1 MAKRKKKDA
10 ACELVAYR
18 FYGIPSERDAVR
30 EDKTFGCCRYLWN
43 RMLGDRNT
51 LYAEIGYVPNNTP
64 ADYKDL
70 DECLFL
76 NEVDSLALANTAL
89 NLDAAFERF
98 FKKTGGYPRF
108 KAKKR
113 VKRSYTTNAV
123 YGSYKG
129 RPTCNIQ
136 LNTSNGLL
144 KLPKHQDPVQLKLH
158 RPIKPGG
165 KLKSVTITQEPDG
178 KRYYS
183 ILMEYPKPQ
192 AATQSAIQNG
202 IGLDYSMPNL
212 YVDSNGAS
220 PVFPKP
226 YRTMEPK
233 LSRAQ
238 KKLSRKKPGSKRYEK
253 QRMKVAKLYAK
264 SKHQRKDVLHK
275 LSCTLTDTYDLI
287 AIEDLDMSAMKQA
300 LRFGKAVSDNGWGMF
315 VSMLTYKAER
325 KGKLLVKVDRWFPSS
340 KTCIACGHIHKEL
353 KLSDRTYLCPVC
365 GHAMDRDRQAA
376 RNILNEAKRMAG
388 AA

>member
-18 FYGIPSERDAVR
+18 FYGVPSEQDAVQ

-43 RMLGDRNT
+43 RMLGDHNT
-51 LYAEIGYVPNNTP
+51 LYAEIGHVPNNTP

-113 VKRSYTTNAV
+113 AKRSYTTNAV

-129 RPTCNIQ
+129 RPTCNIH

-144 KLPKHQDPVQLKLH
+144 KLPKHQDPVRLKLH
-158 RPIKPGG
+158 RPVKPGG
-165 KLKSVTITQEPDG
+165 KLKSVIITQEPDG

-192 AATQSAIQNG
+192 AATQ
-202 IGLDYSMPNL
+202 
-212 YVDSNGAS
+212 
-220 PVFPKP
+220 PVMLWSSFFV
-226 YRTMEPK
+226 T
-233 LSRAQ
+233 L
-238 KKLSRKKPGSKRYEK
+238 
-253 QRMKVAKLYAK
+253 VAKK
-264 SKHQRKDVLHK
+264 IVLINLCCRPCFIWGSITIITVWTNMIIINVCKFFYLLIECFLCCK
-275 LSCTLTDTYDLI
+275 LIQICAFILQGIEVTLHRCIVVRISCF
-287 AIEDLDMSAMKQA
+287 AHA
-300 LRFGKAVSDNGWGMF
+300 LCHIYRFAEFGKCFG
-315 VSMLTYKAER
+315 R
-325 KGKLLVKVDRWFPSS
+325 
-340 KTCIACGHIHKEL
+340 
-353 KLSDRTYLCPVC
+353 
-365 GHAMDRDRQAA
+365 
-376 RNILNEAKRMAG
+376 IL
-388 AA
+388 

>member
-18 FYGIPSERDAVR
+18 FYGVPSEQDAVQ

-51 LYAEIGYVPNNTP
+51 LYAEIGYVPDNTP

-89 NLDAAFERF
+89 NLDAAFKRF

-113 VKRSYTTNAV
+113 AKRSYTTNAI
-123 YGSYKG
+123 YGSHKG

-144 KLPKHQDPVQLKLH
+144 KLPKHRDPVRLKLH
-158 RPIKPGG
+158 RPVKPGG

-192 AATQSAIQNG
+192 AATQPVIRNG

-233 LSRAQ
+233 LARAQ

-365 GHAMDRDRQAA
+365 GHAMDRDKQAA
-376 RNILNEAKRMAG
+376 RNILNEAKRMTG